1 VPNFKSKD
9 ILGVF
14 GCFLIIGGIKMTN
27 KTIQMNLTEEQFNL
41 IWGVLNEYEL
51 EEELDIQVC
60 NQTLNEM
67 EDIMEQL
74 GLEKFGDP
82 EEV

>member
-1 VPNFKSKD
+1 
-9 ILGVF
+9 
-14 GCFLIIGGIKMTN
+14 MTN
-27 KTIQMNLTEEQFNL
+27 KTIQMNLTEQQFNL

-60 NQTLNEM
+60 NETLNEM

-74 GLEKFGDP
+74 GLEKFKTLDRLINNTADP
-82 EEV
+82 SHF